1 MKTKLSLV
9 LASLAMA
16 FSVGAGAA
24 STNKKV
30 EQAEAATYSQTVDQ
44 YYSTSQQS
52 GDAAIDWNQTGAT
65 LKTSLFK
72 KIKITTA
79 GWSYDGLWEAYKKTD
94 VRPDGTH
101 FWDIYSDS
109 TDYTLN
115 DNRINASYK
124 KEGDSINREHVIPQ
138 STFNEAAPMKS
149 DIHHVLPSDGY
160 VNNRRSAYPHGIVT
174 GSPTYTSNDGCKL
187 GSGTGSTTVFE
198 PMDNYK
204 GDIARI
210 YFYFVTCYQDKMSS
224 NSFSA
229 FDKSTHPS
237 IKTAYL
243 NVYLQWA
250 KDDPV
255 SQKEIDRN
263 NAAYA
268 GQGNRNPFIDCPYA
282 VGAIWDSTHATDYG
296 NKGEYTSGTGVSIS
310 KTSASM
316 ISGGTTTISA
326 TSTEGGTIN
335 WTTSNSSVV
344 SLSSSTSSSGT
355 NITLTAE
362 SAGSATITAS
372 QTISGTTYSKTC
384 SVTVSATKQV
394 TSIAIS
400 GQKTSYSVD
409 DTFVKP
415 TVTATYNDGTQA
427 TVTSDATCSG
437 YNMSSAGNYT
447 VTVSY
452 SYGGATKT
460 TTYEITVSSSG
471 GGSGDGETVLKL
483 DTSQNSGSSGT
494 TVYTSVATSTTYS
507 NYTDT
512 TNKWAVTLGSQ
523 QSSALWLGSNNN
535 QKSKMTLGN
544 GSVTGASAIAAAI
557 SVTTSS
563 TYYAALFQTTSA
575 SPILN
580 VSSVEVTFDSTA
592 GTFPSEAWIVYSTN
606 SGTSWNVFEKKTTLD
621 SKGTTFTHTAIPS
634 AIYGFVIHST
644 GYCQFKKPV
653 LDFKAVNKTLSEID
667 VLTFPTK
674 MNYEFG
680 EYFDPTGLVITR
692 KYSDS
697 STDTY
702 AYEGHTSEFTFDPST
717 STPLASGMETVEV
730 TYGGESC
737 FFEIELTAAKE
748 LSSISISGYTTAF
761 VEGDTFAFGGTVT
774 AHYADAST
782 EDVTNSSTFS
792 GYNMTTIGNQTV
804 TVTYQSQTAT
814 YQITVSAGTLNSIA
828 VSGQTTTYTKNA
840 AFSFDGTCTATFAN
854 GYQKEVTP
862 TNVTSPDMSTTGN
875 KTITVSYTYNGNT
888 RTTTYQITVNSYRTV
903 MEESYSVIGTIT
915 YTNDTEEI
923 SVATLSTTSSGGYS
937 AIDKQYHAWRL
948 GAGSKTGTLTVTSTT
963 ANIRKIVVNA
973 KYYSSDSGTT
983 FTIDGTSKTLTN
995 SYANYEKEFS
1005 TAKSS
1010 VALSSVTNG
1019 KRVLIAS
1026 VTVYS
1031 CSSQDIGQS
1040 EDCIG
1045 LETFITN
1052 YMHMDYT
1059 ENLGYCSDTEHHYYS
1074 TAKTAFNALNSHQ
1087 RSLFTGNSAY
1097 TTEWTRLS
1105 TWASKNGDSLN
1116 NSNQLAAGANPNP
1129 MSIIV
1134 GNSGNIV
1141 AIITVVAL
1149 ISTVSIG
1156 GYFFLKKRKE
1166 F

>member
-344 SLSSSTSSSGT
+344 SLSSSTSSSG
-355 NITLTAE
+355 NSITLTAE

-394 TSIAIS
+394 ASISIS
-400 GQKTSYSVD
+400 GQKTSYVVD

-427 TVTSDATCSG
+427 TVTSDATCTG
-437 YNMSSAGNYT
+437 YNMSTAGNYT

-460 TTYEITVSSSG
+460 TTFEITVSSSG
-471 GGSGDGETVLKL
+471 GGSGDIGDYTISTTAL
-483 DTSQNSGSSGT
+483 TSSGIANNMLVVWGTSTSNLAMSIDSNWVYLSSTSSNWLIFTLEGTSSGFKLKNGSNYVYCSAAKKVAFSSTNYT
-494 TVYTSVATSTTYS
+494 TFTLTNDGLVTNGTSGTFYFNSTGLRPYTSNS
-507 NYTDT
+507 NYT
-512 TNKWAVTLGSQ
+512 NAYLYALTL
-523 QSSALWLGSNNN
+523 
-535 QKSKMTLGN
+535 
-544 GSVTGASAIAAAI
+544 
-557 SVTTSS
+557 
-563 TYYAALFQTTSA
+563 
-575 SPILN
+575 
-580 VSSVEVTFDSTA
+580 
-592 GTFPSEAWIVYSTN
+592 
-606 SGTSWNVFEKKTTLD
+606 
-621 SKGTTFTHTAIPS
+621 
-634 AIYGFVIHST
+634 
-644 GYCQFKKPV
+644 
-653 LDFKAVNKTLSEID
+653 NKTLSEID
-667 VLTFPTK
+667 VSTFPTK

-692 KYSDS
+692 TYSDS

-717 STPLASGMETVEV
+717 STPLESGMETIEV

-737 FFEIELTAAKE
+737 FFDIELTAPKV
-748 LSSISISGYTTAF
+748 LSLISISGYTTAF

-782 EDVTNSSTFS
+782 ENVTSSSTFS
-792 GYNMTTIGNQTV
+792 GYDMTTVGNQTV
-804 TVTYQSQTAT
+804 TVTYQSQTTT

-862 TNVTSPDMSTTGN
+862 TSVTSPDMSTTGN

-923 SVATLSTTSSGGYS
+923 SVTTLSTASSGGYS

-948 GAGSKTGTLTVTSTT
+948 GASSKTGTLTVTSST

-973 KYYSSDSGTT
+973 KYYSNDSGTT

-1031 CSSQDIGQS
+1031 YSSQDIGQS

-1059 ENLGYCSDTEHHYYS
+1059 ENLGYCNDNEHHYYS
-1074 TAKTAFNALNSHQ
+1074 TAKAAFNALNSHQ

-1129 MSIIV
+1129 VSIIV

-1149 ISTVSIG
+1149 ISAASIG
-1156 GYFFLKKRKE
+1156 GYFFIKKRKE

>member
-344 SLSSSTSSSGT
+344 SLSSSTSSSG
-355 NITLTAE
+355 NSITLTAG

-400 GQKTSYSVD
+400 GQKTSYAVD

-437 YNMSSAGNYT
+437 YNMSIAGNYT

-471 GGSGDGETVLKL
+471 GGSGGIDDYTISTTPL
-483 DTSQNSGSSGT
+483 TSSGIT
-494 TVYTSVATSTTYS
+494 NNMLVVWGTSTSNLASSIGSNWVYLSAVGDDTMIFVVEGTSSGFKLKYTSDNTYVASSGAKKVELNST
-507 NYTDT
+507 
-512 TNKWAVTLGSQ
+512 
-523 QSSALWLGSNNN
+523 
-535 QKSKMTLGN
+535 
-544 GSVTGASAIAAAI
+544 
-557 SVTTSS
+557 
-563 TYYAALFQTTSA
+563 
-575 SPILN
+575 
-580 VSSVEVTFDSTA
+580 
-592 GTFPSEAWIVYSTN
+592 
-606 SGTSWNVFEKKTTLD
+606 
-621 SKGTTFTHTAIPS
+621 GTTFTLNSNKCVYNSTSGA
-634 AIYGFVIHST
+634 FVYNTSGLRPYASGSYT
-644 GYCQFKKPV
+644 NAYLYALTP
-653 LDFKAVNKTLSEID
+653 NKTLSEID
-667 VLTFPTK
+667 VYTFPTK
-674 MNYEFG
+674 VSYTIG

-692 KYSDS
+692 TYSDS
-697 STDTY
+697 SSDTY
-702 AYEGHTSEFTFDPST
+702 SYAGHTSEFTFDPST

-730 TYGGESC
+730 TYGGQSC
-737 FFEIELTAAKE
+737 SFEIELTAAKE

-782 EDVTNSSTFS
+782 ENVTSTATFS
-792 GYNMTTIGNQTV
+792 GYDMTTVGNQTV
-804 TVTYQSQTAT
+804 AVTYQGESAT
-814 YQITVSAGTLNSIA
+814 YQIAVSAGTLNSIT

-840 AFSFDGTCTATFAN
+840 AFSFDGICTATFAN

-862 TNVTSPDMSTTGN
+862 TSVTSPDMTTAGN
-875 KTITVSYTYNGNT
+875 KTIIVSYTYNGNT
-888 RTTTYQITVNSYRTV
+888 RTTSYDISVNSYRTV
-903 MEESYSVIGTIT
+903 MEESYSLIGTIS
-915 YTNDTEEI
+915 YTSGSEVV
-923 SVATLSTTSSGGYS
+923 SVNTLSTSKSGYTNIENGPDTSNK
-937 AIDKQYHAWRL
+937 AIRL
-948 GAGSKTGTLTVTSTT
+948 GSGSNKGTLTITSTT
-963 ANIRKIVVNA
+963 SNIRKIVVNA
-973 KYYSSDSGTT
+973 RTYNTDSPVNM
-983 FTIDGTSKTLTN
+983 TIGGTSNSLTTSYADYTKEYTTATN
-995 SYANYEKEFS
+995 SCAIA
-1005 TAKSS
+1005 TT
-1010 VALSSVTNG
+1010 TNG
-1019 KRVLIAS
+1019 KRAWIKS
-1026 VTVYS
+1026 VTVYTY
-1031 CSSQDIGQS
+1031 SSQDIGQT
-1040 EDCIG
+1040 EDCVG
-1045 LETFITN
+1045 LETFINT

-1059 ENLGYCSDTEHHYYS
+1059 ENLGYCSDSEHHYYS
-1074 TAKTAFNALNSHQ
+1074 TAKEAFNGLNSHQ

-1129 MSIIV
+1129 VSIIV

-1149 ISTVSIG
+1149 ISAASIG